1 MEGVIKW
8 TYTGCEERHAADF
21 EEESFVEFLK
31 RTWAEVSLDNLT
43 YNYNQLRS
51 HVPASTRFLGVVKAD
66 AYGHGAVAVSRHL
79 EELGAEFL
87 AVSNLEEAEQ
97 LRNHGIHLP
106 ILLLGYTPAI
116 FAEYEADNGIRQEVN
131 AIDYARQL
139 NARLEG
145 TGKRLKVHL
154 KLDTGMSRLGFFAY
168 DRPETIDELVEISKL
183 PNLEIEGVFQHFCVA
198 DSHKPE
204 CQAFTQVQY
213 GRFTAM
219 LDEMAA
225 HGIKPEI
232 RHCCN
237 SAATI
242 LHPEFAMDMVRPG
255 IATYGFAPDAC
266 MEGDMDLRP
275 LLSWRS
281 TISQIKDFDEGI
293 TVSYGRL
300 WTTPSKRRIAVVPIG
315 YADGLSRRLTNHVDF
330 LLRGKRVH
338 QVGRICMDMCMIDVT
353 DIPDAQVGDTIT
365 ILGRDGEELLR
376 CEDMAAQLETITYE
390 ITCDINKRVPRIYRK
405 DGKEVGKL
413 QYIV

>member
-1 MEGVIKW
+1 M
-8 TYTGCEERHAADF
+8 
-21 EEESFVEFLK
+21 EFLK
-31 RTWAEVSLDNLT
+31 RTWAEISLDNLT

-51 HVPASTRFLGVVKAD
+51 HVPATTRFLGVVKAD
-66 AYGHGAVAVSRHL
+66 AYGHGAVTVSRHL
-79 EELGAEFL
+79 EKLGAEFL

-97 LRNHGIHLP
+97 LRKGGVHLP
-106 ILLLGYTPAI
+106 ILLLGYTPPQ
-116 FAEYEADNGIRQEVN
+116 FAEYEADNGVRQEVN

-145 TGKRLKVHL
+145 TGKQLKIHL

-168 DRPETIDELVEISKL
+168 NRPETIDELVEISKM
-183 PNLEIEGVFQHFCVA
+183 PNLYIEGVFQHFCVA
-198 DSHKPE
+198 DSHKEE
-204 CQAFTQVQY
+204 CQDFTRVQF

-219 LDEMAA
+219 LEEMAQ
-225 HGIKPEI
+225 HGIEPEI

-242 LHPEFAMDMVRPG
+242 LHPEYAMDMIRPG
-255 IATYGFAPDAC
+255 IATYGFAPDPC

-275 LLSWRS
+275 LLSWRT

-300 WTTPSKRRIAVVPIG
+300 WTTPSKRRIAVIPIG
-315 YADGLSRRLTNHVDF
+315 YADGLSRRLTNQVEF
-330 LLRGKRVH
+330 LLRGKRVR

-353 DIPDAQVGDTIT
+353 DIPEAQVGDTVT
-365 ILGRDGEELLR
+365 ILGRDGDEICR
-376 CEDMAAQLETITYE
+376 CEDMAEKLETITYE
-390 ITCDINKRVPRIYRK
+390 VTCDINKRVPRIFLEN
-405 DGKEVGKL
+405 GEEVGKL

>member
-1 MEGVIKW
+1 M
-8 TYTGCEERHAADF
+8 
-21 EEESFVEFLK
+21 EFLK

-106 ILLLGYTPAI
+106 ILLLGYTPAL

-139 NARLEG
+139 NARLDG

-293 TVSYGRL
+293 TISYGRL

>member
-1 MEGVIKW
+1 M
-8 TYTGCEERHAADF
+8 
-21 EEESFVEFLK
+21 EFLK
-31 RTWAEVSLDNLT
+31 RTWAEISLDNLT

-51 HVPASTRFLGVVKAD
+51 HVPSATRFLGVVKAD
-66 AYGHGAVAVSRHL
+66 AYGHGAVAVSKHL
-79 EELGAEFL
+79 EKLGAEFL

-97 LRNHGIHLP
+97 LRNNGVHLP
-106 ILLLGYTPAI
+106 ILLLGYTPPQ

-131 AIDYARQL
+131 AIEYARQL

-145 TGKRLKVHL
+145 TGKRLKIHL

-168 DRPETIDELVEISKL
+168 NRPETIEELVEISKM
-183 PNLEIEGVFQHFCVA
+183 PNLCIEGVFQHFCVA
-198 DSHKPE
+198 DSHQE
-204 CQAFTQVQY
+204 ACQEFTKVQY

-219 LDEMAA
+219 LEEMARR
-225 HGIKPEI
+225 GIEPEI

-242 LHPEFAMDMVRPG
+242 LHPEFAMDMIRPG
-255 IATYGFAPDAC
+255 IATYGFAPDPC
-266 MEGDMDLRP
+266 MEGDLDLRP
-275 LLSWRS
+275 LLSWRT

-300 WTTPSKRRIAVVPIG
+300 WTTPSKRRIAVLPVG
-315 YADGLSRRLTNHVDF
+315 YADGLSRRLTNQVQF
-330 LLRGKRVH
+330 LLHGKRVQ

-353 DIPDAQVGDTIT
+353 DIPEAQVGDTVT
-365 ILGRDGEELLR
+365 ILGQDGGEICR

-390 ITCDINKRVPRIYRK
+390 ITCDINKRVPRIYKK

>member
-106 ILLLGYTPAI
+106 ILLLGYTPAL

-139 NARLEG
+139 NARLDG

>member
-1 MEGVIKW
+1 M
-8 TYTGCEERHAADF
+8 
-21 EEESFVEFLK
+21 EFLK

-106 ILLLGYTPAI
+106 ILLLGYTPAL

-139 NARLEG
+139 NARLDG

-281 TISQIKDFDEGI
+281 TISQI
-293 TVSYGRL
+293 
-300 WTTPSKRRIAVVPIG
+300 
-315 YADGLSRRLTNHVDF
+315 
-330 LLRGKRVH
+330 
-338 QVGRICMDMCMIDVT
+338 CMDMCMIDVT

-390 ITCDINKRVPRIYRK
+390 ITCDINKRVPRIYLK